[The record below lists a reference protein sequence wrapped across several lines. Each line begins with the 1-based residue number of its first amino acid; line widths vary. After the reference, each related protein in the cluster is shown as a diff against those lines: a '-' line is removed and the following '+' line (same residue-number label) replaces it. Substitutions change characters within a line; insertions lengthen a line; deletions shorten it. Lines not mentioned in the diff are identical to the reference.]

1 MDGRTAAVL
10 EGIEKHGQAVKRFR
24 SLCDMHQVPFGGAG
38 NLSDLI
44 HSLREDRHFAMDF
57 WAMVGDLSAQERG
70 SLTDAEMLDAIVE
83 GSSSLSLERLIQ
95 TAEDLP
101 EKAALLN
108 ELEQM
113 LAGVDV
119 GSPVLPD
126 VIVEPADALLS
137 ETETKPTQAHE
148 PDVQPRIES
157 RPVVSQVD
165 IPDVSRARHTI
176 TETKPTQTHE
186 PDIEPRIESR
196 PVASTVDIHG
206 ASMARHTIAET
217 RPTQT
222 HESAAQSHEPDVEPR
237 IESRPVVS
245 RVDISDVSR
254 ARHTIA
260 EALLRLEETSREL
273 RDQLDAIEQMKG
285 RETMTQDVAR
295 SPTLRPSSHEQ
306 EREHREQAN
315 EPELPFTPKITKPID
330 TPPFGP
336 RSKQATEPTV
346 ATVKNIAP
354 AATDVAQPVFRPPP
368 VNERQVF
375 TPRPVHSL
383 SRRGLA
389 PAEDEDDDPSIVVP
403 LAAYAESHRRSWFT
417 GAAALVVLLVL
428 AGVVWTAV
436 SHGYAESLIAHYGP
450 AAREKMELFRGELR
464 DLKNKGSASK
474 PKISQK
480 PASPVS
486 PAPQKPSN
494 PAATAAS
501 SAPKTTATASAGS
514 TPREPTKLS
523 SPRNASP
530 AVHAASAPAAIR
542 PQSALVDENAI
553 RVPSSTMEANL
564 VASRVPIYPDAA
576 KAMGI
581 EGPVVLE
588 VTISRSGTVDFARA
602 VSGDPHLRAA
612 AEEAVMKWRY
622 KPYSS
627 QGRAVEAATQVRV
640 VFKLPAY

>member
-83 GSSSLSLERLIQ
+83 GSTGLSLERLIQ
-95 TAEDLP
+95 TTEDLP
-101 EKAALLN
+101 ETAALLN

-126 VIVEPADALLS
+126 VIVEPEDALLS

-157 RPVVSQVD
+157 RPVVSKVH
-165 IPDVSRARHTI
+165 IPDASR
-176 TETKPTQTHE
+176 
-186 PDIEPRIESR
+186 
-196 PVASTVDIHG
+196 
-206 ASMARHTIAET
+206 ARHTIAET

-222 HESAAQSHEPDVEPR
+222 YESAAQFHEPDMEPR
-237 IESRPVVS
+237 IEPRPVVS
-245 RVDISDVSR
+245 KVDIPDVAR

-273 RDQLDAIEQMKG
+273 RDQLDAIEHIKG
-285 RETMTQDVAR
+285 RETTTQDVAR

-306 EREHREQAN
+306 EGEHREQAN
-315 EPELPFTPKITKPID
+315 ETELPFTPKITKPID
-330 TPPFGP
+330 TPPFDP

-346 ATVKNIAP
+346 AAVKNIAQ
-354 AATDVAQPVFRPPP
+354 AATDVAQPIFRPPP

-436 SHGYAESLIAHYGP
+436 SHGYAESLLAHYGP
-450 AAREKMELFRGELR
+450 AAREKMELFREELR
-464 DLKNKGSASK
+464 DLKSKGSASK

-480 PASPVS
+480 PVSPVS
-486 PAPQKPSN
+486 PAPQTPPH

-501 SAPKTTATASAGS
+501 APPKTTATESAGS
-514 TPREPTKLS
+514 TQRNPAKLP

-530 AVHAASAPAAIR
+530 TVHAASAPAAIR
-542 PQSALVDENAI
+542 QQSVLVDENAI

-564 VASRVPIYPDAA
+564 VASRVPIYPDTA

-640 VFKLPAY
+640 VFKLPAR